1 MLNAYFI
8 IKNYPMHAADFA
20 LEQFIKQ
27 QYKVTLKDLCIK
39 LLLSM
44 TFYSNEDG
52 DIILLFKDPKYDKL
66 ASLVTYGT
74 GAIPGSKILQIA
86 FNK

>member
-8 IKNYPMHAADFA
+8 IKNYPMHASDLT
-20 LEQFIKQ
+20 LEEFIKQ
-27 QYKVTLKDLCIK
+27 QHKVTLKDLCIK

-52 DIILLFKDPKYDKL
+52 DLVLLFKDPKHDQL

-86 FNK
+86 LKN